1 MTDTDTFTF
10 ERSFALPPDR
20 IWHLMT
26 DPGMRESWSAPG
38 DAVLVTLSSDLRV
51 GGSDRQR
58 CGPEDAPEFEVET
71 RWYQLD
77 SPSDATFTE
86 VIEAGGMRLGVSL
99 VSYRI
104 SPDGPGSK
112 VFVNVAVVS
121 FVGAE
126 MIEEFRA
133 GWTGGIENLDQL
145 VAAKA
150 RPA

>member
-1 MTDTDTFTF
+1 
-10 ERSFALPPDR
+10 
-20 IWHLMT
+20 
-26 DPGMRESWSAPG
+26 
-38 DAVLVTLSSDLRV
+38 
-51 GGSDRQR
+51 
-58 CGPEDAPEFEVET
+58 
-71 RWYQLD
+71 
-77 SPSDATFTE
+77 
-86 VIEAGGMRLGVSL
+86 MRLGVSL

-133 GWTGGIENLDQL
+133 GWTGGIENLDRL